1 MTLKNPIVVASGTY
15 GFGHEFAE
23 FYDLSELGAICAKG
37 LTVHKKDGNPPPRI
51 AETPAGILNSVGLQ
65 NPGVDAFCEQEM
77 PYLKK
82 SGTKIIANISGN
94 TLEEFTE
101 LAEKVSAAGVDLI
114 EVNISCPNVK
124 HGGLAWGTQPAS
136 AAAAT
141 EAVKKAATVPVMVK
155 LSPNVTDITEIAR
168 AVEAAGADALS
179 LINTLLGMRID
190 IETRR
195 PILRNNMGGLS
206 GPAVLPVAVRMIYQV
221 ANAVKLPNSR
231 HGRCG
236 DRGRRGGDDDGR
248 CHGRGRSVQ
257 PALQTPMRRSRC
269 AMACAVIWSGT
280 IWARQVYSPRR
291 CSPIKLLRRIPMT
304 RIFIIRHAEA
314 EGNLYRRLHGQYDSL
329 LTENG
334 LKQVA
339 ALRKRFE
346 KEQVDACYSS
356 DLIRTRMT
364 AKAIY
369 EPKHLPL
376 QTDPRF
382 REIRMGI
389 WEEVPFGEVGQHEK
403 HLLDTFNEDPAHW
416 VIPGAE
422 RYEEYTG
429 RFLAAMTEAAEAH
442 DGQSIAIFSHG
453 SVIRGV
459 LMRLFY
465 GADHPE
471 QTGHC
476 DNTGVTL
483 LEYEAGQYHLI
494 YKNDNSHLSEELSTL
509 AKQSWWRQDGKTVIT
524 TCGTDPWV
532 TRQIPICSSGRMP
545 GAPSMET

>member
-1 MTLKNPIVVASGTY
+1 
-15 GFGHEFAE
+15 
-23 FYDLSELGAICAKG
+23 
-37 LTVHKKDGNPPPRI
+37 
-51 AETPAGILNSVGLQ
+51 
-65 NPGVDAFCEQEM
+65 
-77 PYLKK
+77 
-82 SGTKIIANISGN
+82 
-94 TLEEFTE
+94 
-101 LAEKVSAAGVDLI
+101 
-114 EVNISCPNVK
+114 
-124 HGGLAWGTQPAS
+124 
-136 AAAAT
+136 
-141 EAVKKAATVPVMVK
+141 
-155 LSPNVTDITEIAR
+155 
-168 AVEAAGADALS
+168 
-179 LINTLLGMRID
+179 
-190 IETRR
+190 
-195 PILRNNMGGLS
+195 
-206 GPAVLPVAVRMIYQV
+206 
-221 ANAVKLPNSR
+221 
-231 HGRCG
+231 
-236 DRGRRGGDDDGR
+236 
-248 CHGRGRSVQ
+248 
-257 PALQTPMRRSRC
+257 
-269 AMACAVIWSGT
+269 
-280 IWARQVYSPRR
+280 
-291 CSPIKLLRRIPMT
+291 
-304 RIFIIRHAEA
+304 
-314 EGNLYRRLHGQYDSL
+314 
-329 LTENG
+329 
-334 LKQVA
+334 
-339 ALRKRFE
+339 
-346 KEQVDACYSS
+346 
-356 DLIRTRMT
+356 MT

-509 AKQSWWRQDGKTVIT
+509 AKQSWWRQDGKTVDHNMWYRPVGDEADTYLQFRQDAWRAVYGDLNGFTPAAFWCDAKRCSEQKPEAVAFAMLGDEIAGLIQLDLDRKVAQNAGYISFFYMRPGFRDHGFGVQMLGAWRQCVPST
-524 TCGTDPWV
+524 WPRSAPTLRFSTKPEGPCG
-532 TRQIPICSSGRMP
+532 
-545 GAPSMET
+545 SMTAMALNQLERRRDFTAIWS

>member
-1 MTLKNPIVVASGTY
+1 M
-15 GFGHEFAE
+15 
-23 FYDLSELGAICAKG
+23 
-37 LTVHKKDGNPPPRI
+37 
-51 AETPAGILNSVGLQ
+51 
-65 NPGVDAFCEQEM
+65 
-77 PYLKK
+77 
-82 SGTKIIANISGN
+82 
-94 TLEEFTE
+94 
-101 LAEKVSAAGVDLI
+101 
-114 EVNISCPNVK
+114 
-124 HGGLAWGTQPAS
+124 
-136 AAAAT
+136 
-141 EAVKKAATVPVMVK
+141 
-155 LSPNVTDITEIAR
+155 
-168 AVEAAGADALS
+168 
-179 LINTLLGMRID
+179 
-190 IETRR
+190 
-195 PILRNNMGGLS
+195 
-206 GPAVLPVAVRMIYQV
+206 
-221 ANAVKLPNSR
+221 
-231 HGRCG
+231 
-236 DRGRRGGDDDGR
+236 
-248 CHGRGRSVQ
+248 
-257 PALQTPMRRSRC
+257 
-269 AMACAVIWSGT
+269 
-280 IWARQVYSPRR
+280 
-291 CSPIKLLRRIPMT
+291 
-304 RIFIIRHAEA
+304 
-314 EGNLYRRLHGQYDSL
+314 
-329 LTENG
+329 
-334 LKQVA
+334 
-339 ALRKRFE
+339 
-346 KEQVDACYSS
+346 DACYSS

-465 GADHPE
+465 GVDHPE

-509 AKQSWWRQDGKTVIT
+509 AKQSWWRQDGKTVDHNMWYRPVGDEADT
-524 TCGTDPWV
+524 YLQF
-532 TRQIPICSSGRMP
+532 RQDAWRAVYGDLNGFTPAAFWCDAKRCSEQKPEAVAFAMLGDEIAGLIQLDLDRKVAQNAGYISFFYMRPGFRDHGFGVQMLGHGVSVCRSLGRAALQLSVSPQNQKAMRFYDRYGFEPIGKTAGFHGDLVLMEKKIDRTP
-545 GAPSMET
+545 FLLPSQQN

>member
-1 MTLKNPIVVASGTY
+1 
-15 GFGHEFAE
+15 
-23 FYDLSELGAICAKG
+23 
-37 LTVHKKDGNPPPRI
+37 
-51 AETPAGILNSVGLQ
+51 
-65 NPGVDAFCEQEM
+65 
-77 PYLKK
+77 
-82 SGTKIIANISGN
+82 
-94 TLEEFTE
+94 
-101 LAEKVSAAGVDLI
+101 
-114 EVNISCPNVK
+114 
-124 HGGLAWGTQPAS
+124 
-136 AAAAT
+136 
-141 EAVKKAATVPVMVK
+141 
-155 LSPNVTDITEIAR
+155 
-168 AVEAAGADALS
+168 
-179 LINTLLGMRID
+179 
-190 IETRR
+190 
-195 PILRNNMGGLS
+195 
-206 GPAVLPVAVRMIYQV
+206 
-221 ANAVKLPNSR
+221 
-231 HGRCG
+231 
-236 DRGRRGGDDDGR
+236 
-248 CHGRGRSVQ
+248 
-257 PALQTPMRRSRC
+257 
-269 AMACAVIWSGT
+269 
-280 IWARQVYSPRR
+280 
-291 CSPIKLLRRIPMT
+291 MT

-494 YKNDNSHLSEELSTL
+494 YKNDNSHPSEELSTL
-509 AKQSWWRQDGKTVIT
+509 AKQSWWRQDGKTVDHNMWYRPVGDEADT
-524 TCGTDPWV
+524 YLQF
-532 TRQIPICSSGRMP
+532 RQDAWRAVYGDLNGFTPAAFWCDAKRCSEQKPEAVAFAMLGDEIAGLIQLDLDRKVAQNAGYISFFYMRPGFRDHGFGVQMLGHGVSVCRSLGRAALQLSVSPQNQKAMRFYDRYGFEPIGKTAGFHGDLVLMEKKIDRTP
-545 GAPSMET
+545 FLLPSQQN

>member
-1 MTLKNPIVVASGTY
+1 
-15 GFGHEFAE
+15 
-23 FYDLSELGAICAKG
+23 
-37 LTVHKKDGNPPPRI
+37 
-51 AETPAGILNSVGLQ
+51 
-65 NPGVDAFCEQEM
+65 
-77 PYLKK
+77 
-82 SGTKIIANISGN
+82 
-94 TLEEFTE
+94 
-101 LAEKVSAAGVDLI
+101 
-114 EVNISCPNVK
+114 
-124 HGGLAWGTQPAS
+124 
-136 AAAAT
+136 
-141 EAVKKAATVPVMVK
+141 
-155 LSPNVTDITEIAR
+155 
-168 AVEAAGADALS
+168 
-179 LINTLLGMRID
+179 
-190 IETRR
+190 
-195 PILRNNMGGLS
+195 
-206 GPAVLPVAVRMIYQV
+206 
-221 ANAVKLPNSR
+221 
-231 HGRCG
+231 
-236 DRGRRGGDDDGR
+236 
-248 CHGRGRSVQ
+248 
-257 PALQTPMRRSRC
+257 
-269 AMACAVIWSGT
+269 
-280 IWARQVYSPRR
+280 
-291 CSPIKLLRRIPMT
+291 MT

-334 LKQVA
+334 LKQVT

-483 LEYEAGQYHLI
+483 LE
-494 YKNDNSHLSEELSTL
+494 
-509 AKQSWWRQDGKTVIT
+509 DG
-524 TCGTDPWV
+524 GF
-532 TRQIPICSSGRMP
+532 SLF
-545 GAPSMET
+545 